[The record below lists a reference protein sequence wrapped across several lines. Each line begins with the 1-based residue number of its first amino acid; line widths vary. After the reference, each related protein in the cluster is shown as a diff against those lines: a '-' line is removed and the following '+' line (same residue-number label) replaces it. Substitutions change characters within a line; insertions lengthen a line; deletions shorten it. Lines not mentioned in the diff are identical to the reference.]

1 MVGFLPLVGANVHF
15 ESLDILTSFNKELLS
30 LFVFAN
36 LGVVT
41 GDLNLVRSHL
51 VGRFVLN
58 EVNGTVPVASRK
70 GRLDGLVE
78 DSSLDKMINS
88 LVKLSL

>member
-1 MVGFLPLVGANVHF
+1 M
-15 ESLDILTSFNKELLS
+15 LS

-36 LGVVT
+36 LGIVT
-41 GDLNLVRSHL
+41 GNLNLVRSHL
-51 VGRFVLN
+51 IGRFVLN

-78 DSSLDKMINS
+78 DSSLDEMINS
-88 LVKLSL
+88 LVKLAL